1 MVHSASMATVVF
13 VKTNCNNASRVC
25 ICTELSWCVGVR
37 FHNTCSRNPTILCI
51 ASPLLLVAA
60 NHNKSTHGSLG
71 CICSLYPTSAADRG
85 GGQQGQFALGPQYKG
100 PPNSAWLIE
109 IRCGRQSHSSL
120 AYLRGSFRCIFY
132 WSQPTC
138 LLRVL
143 CLKLGACL
151 PMHNEVILS
160 NYICDHCFKLSFHL
174 TIFCSHVVSWHSEDR
189 FCTSKKGGIGG
200 GRLSLA

>member
-1 MVHSASMATVVF
+1 MYQWSPTTGQVQYRVPYKAMVHSASMATVVF
-13 VKTNCNNASRVC
+13 VKTYCNNASRVC
-25 ICTELSWCVGVR
+25 ICTG
-37 FHNTCSRNPTILCI
+37 
-51 ASPLLLVAA
+51 
-60 NHNKSTHGSLG
+60 
-71 CICSLYPTSAADRG
+71 LYPTSAADRG

-120 AYLRGSFRCIFY
+120 AYLRGSFHCIFY

-174 TIFCSHVVSWHSEDR
+174 TIFCSHVISWHFEDR

-200 GRLSLA
+200 GGLSLA